1 MKENQ
6 VLRTL
11 EDRLRDIEDR
21 LEIYSLIAGHPL
33 SADTG
38 AGYYTRQVYVEDSVF
53 DRGPLPGAQGREVIA
68 GFIQKPEHH
77 QAIAGGLAHFTG
89 LPYVE
94 IRGEEAF
101 VTSYLQILTPDIT
114 GEERELPN
122 HGFSKGYR
130 IHRVLANRW
139 TLLRTEDGWKIK
151 IRKLIPI
158 EGSTD
163 ATDLIKQGLEA
174 FAEKAV

>member
-1 MKENQ
+1 MANKKENK
-6 VLRTL
+6 TL
-11 EDRLRDIEDR
+11 EERLRNIEDR

-38 AGYYTRQVYVEDSVF
+38 ADYYARQVYMEDSVF
-53 DRGPLPGAQGREVIA
+53 DRGPLPGAKGREAIA
-68 GFIQKPEHH
+68 GFLQKPEHK

-89 LPYVE
+89 LPLIE
-94 IRGEEAF
+94 LQGDQAF
-101 VTSYLQILTPDIT
+101 VTSYLQILTPDIK

-139 TLLRTEDGWKIK
+139 SLVRMEDGWKIK
-151 IRKLIPI
+151 TRKLIPL

-163 ATDLIKQGLEA
+163 ATDVLKQGLA
-174 FAEKAV
+174 IFADQHK